1 MELLSGLI
9 AVLVVSGISL
19 IGAVTLFFRNTRIN
33 SVLIYFVSFAAGAMF
48 GDVFLHLIPEMIEEG
63 TYTLQTSIIV
73 LAGIVVS
80 FILEKIIHWHHCHLP
95 IGKQHIH
102 SYAYMNVFGDI
113 LHNFIDGLII
123 GAAFLAGLPVG
134 IATTV
139 AVILHEIPQEIS
151 DIAIMLH
158 GGMKKTRALLIN
170 FLTALTAIAGL
181 LIAFALNAA
190 IENMNAILLSFAAGS
205 FIYIAGSDL
214 IPELHKEESPRKNGI
229 QLLLFV
235 CGIAAM
241 SLLLLV
247 E

>member
-1 MELLSGLI
+1 MELLYGLL
-9 AVLVVSGISL
+9 AVCIVSAISL
-19 IGAVTLFFRNTRIN
+19 IGAVTLFIRNTKIN

-48 GDVFLHLIPEMIEEG
+48 GDVFLHLIPELIEEG
-63 TYTLQTSIIV
+63 TYTVQTSLFV
-73 LAGIVVS
+73 LSGIVIS

-95 IGKQHIH
+95 LGKQHVH
-102 SYAYMNVFGDI
+102 SYAYMNIFGDM

-134 IATTV
+134 IATTI

-181 LIAFALNAA
+181 LIAFALNSAV
-190 IENMNAILLSFAAGS
+190 ENMNAALLAFAAGS

-214 IPELHKEESPRKNGI
+214 IPELHKEVSPRKNFI

-235 CGIAAM
+235 CGIGAM
-241 SLLLLV
+241 SLLLFV